1 VLAGTNI
8 PVGVEPEKVVPAALD
23 MIKRRSEIAK
33 KKGCGNLIGDGT
45 AGEKISK
52 ILNEF
57 KDNATIETCDT
68 REDPYIIHV
77 LTDTSE
83 NIEDLSVK
91 GEIIAMYD
99 DHGFPT
105 IDINSARKIV
115 IRVAK
120 HYLLTK

>member
-1 VLAGTNI
+1 
-8 PVGVEPEKVVPAALD
+8 

-52 ILNEF
+52 ILNKF
-57 KDNATIETCDT
+57 KDDATIETRDT
-68 REDPYIIHV
+68 REDPYIVHV
-77 LTDTSE
+77 LIDTSE
-83 NIEDLSVK
+83 NMEDLSVK

-120 HYLLTK
+120 HCLLTK

>member
-1 VLAGTNI
+1 
-8 PVGVEPEKVVPAALD
+8 
-23 MIKRRSEIAK
+23 MIERRSEIAK

-52 ILNEF
+52 ILKEF
-57 KDNATIETCDT
+57 KDDATIETHDT
-68 REDPYIIHV
+68 REDPYIMHV

-83 NIEDLSVK
+83 IAKKLSVK

-99 DHGFPT
+99 EHGFPT